1 MEPSADVGPTLHF
14 TVMSAAL
21 VTVAV
26 NFWVLQVRRSAGLG
40 ETVTVTAPPDDEL
53 VVVLPEVVDPLELEV
68 MPPPEPVEVVLPPLL
83 HAAAREETRTTR
95 TDE

>member
-1 MEPSADVGPTLHF
+1 MTLHF

-40 ETVTVTAPPDDEL
+40 ETVTVTGPPVDEL
-53 VVVLPEVVDPLELEV
+53 VVVEPLELEV
-68 MPPPEPVEVVLPPLL
+68 MPPPEPVEVVLPLSL
-83 HAAAREETRTTR
+83 HAAAREETRTTK